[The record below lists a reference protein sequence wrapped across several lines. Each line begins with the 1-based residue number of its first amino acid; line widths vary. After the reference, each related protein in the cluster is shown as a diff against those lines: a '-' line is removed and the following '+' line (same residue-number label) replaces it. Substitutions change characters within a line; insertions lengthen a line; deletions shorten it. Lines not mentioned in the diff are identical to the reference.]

1 MRSFLSIVFLS
12 LGLLVGLAACDSQND
27 IVLPEICTPDE
38 LRVETTAEG
47 DGPSTI
53 RSTSTVVINYVGRL
67 LVTQDTFDTGTSVR
81 FDLTG
86 VIAGFQQGL
95 VGAKIGEER
104 TLIIPPN
111 LGYGG
116 RARTGIPACSTLE
129 FEVEVL
135 DIVG

>member
-1 MRSFLSIVFLS
+1 MRSFLSIAALS